1 MAPSPGATRGR
12 ARSVGAMTSVLFVV
26 SAADAWT
33 LKDGTTHPTG
43 FWAEELATPHRLFRE
58 AGWDIVFATPSG
70 VAPTVDRA
78 SLGEAAGSEEERA
91 ALTAHLESIRAE
103 LDAPLR
109 LEDVDDREFDVVFY
123 PGGHGPMED
132 LAADPVSGALLSRR
146 VTAGDPVALLC
157 HAPAAALAAKDAD
170 GANVFAGRRMT
181 AFSDEEERAGGL
193 AEQAPWLLETEL
205 KEAGVVYEKADEP
218 MAPKVVVDGA
228 VYTGQNPASSAE
240 LAERLIADLG

>member
-1 MAPSPGATRGR
+1 
-12 ARSVGAMTSVLFVV
+12 MTSVLFVV

-33 LKDGTTHPTG
+33 LKDGTAHPTG

-58 AGWDIVFATPSG
+58 AGWDVVIATPGG
-70 VAPTVDRA
+70 VPPTVDQV
-78 SLGEAAGSEEERA
+78 SLGEAAGPEEDRRR
-91 ALTAHLESIRAE
+91 LKDYLESICAE

-109 LEDVDDREFDVVFY
+109 LEDVDDREFDAVFY

-132 LAADPVSGALLSRR
+132 LAQDPVSGALLARR
-146 VTAGDPVALLC
+146 VTAEAPVALLC
-157 HAPAAALAAKDAD
+157 HAPAAVLAAKDAD

-181 AFSDEEERAGGL
+181 AFSDAEERAGGL
-193 AEQAPWLLETEL
+193 ADQAKWLLETEL

-240 LAERLIADLG
+240 LAQRLIADLG